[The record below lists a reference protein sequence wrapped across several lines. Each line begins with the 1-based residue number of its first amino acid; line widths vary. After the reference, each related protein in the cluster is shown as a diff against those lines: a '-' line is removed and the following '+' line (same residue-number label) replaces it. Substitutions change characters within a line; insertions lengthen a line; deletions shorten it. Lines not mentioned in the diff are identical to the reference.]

1 MNETHVSEKVLF
13 IIIIISSNRST
24 PLLSDHPPISKS
36 LLSSHFD
43 VLFSFINIFK
53 NLQHIIKMRNTRITT
68 SCLIMMIFLTHPI
81 SSIVQKEISID
92 EEIDLFSSPSSSVQI
107 PSTRTTS
114 ISQDAA
120 EQMQEMNRVIINQR
134 MEINHLKAQLA
145 RCVAGRDMAENV
157 LDGNVPSANAAIA
170 PTLSVAI
177 LTLTYYVYA
186 LRQRVRK
193 NKSLEKDMILSSRQI
208 LFDLCNEFLSR
219 TNRSKFRIEGE
230 PSSKELAEWIRR
242 RGRWE
247 NCPIKTKPTGS
258 INMRTPR
265 FRFQDAIHLSKILR
279 DACRS
284 AFALHKDSKCFSL
297 CLQNLKD
304 RLDLLNLRLEY
315 VRRVLILD
323 DDDDKN
329 KDDDEE
335 VYSIESFVL
344 SSSSS
349 NKSTYVSTH
358 NNLSKYVVASIY
370 GVA

>member
-230 PSSKELAEWIRR
+230 PSSEELAEWIQR

>member
-1 MNETHVSEKVLF
+1 M
-13 IIIIISSNRST
+13 
-24 PLLSDHPPISKS
+24 
-36 LLSSHFD
+36 
-43 VLFSFINIFK
+43 
-53 NLQHIIKMRNTRITT
+53 
-68 SCLIMMIFLTHPI
+68 
-81 SSIVQKEISID
+81 D
-92 EEIDLFSSPSSSVQI
+92 EEIDLFSSPSSSVQTGI
-107 PSTRTTS
+107 PPTRTIS
-114 ISQDAA
+114 ISQDAL
-120 EQMQEMNRVIINQR
+120 EQMQEMNRVMINQR

-177 LTLTYYVYA
+177 LTLTYYVYV

-193 NKSLEKDMILSSRQI
+193 NKSREKDMMSSSRHI

-258 INMRTPR
+258 INMRSPR
-265 FRFQDAIHLSKILR
+265 FQFQDAIHLSKILR

-284 AFALHKDSKCFSL
+284 AFALNKDSQYFSS
-297 CLQNLKD
+297 CLQDLKD

-323 DDDDKN
+323 DGDEN
-329 KDDDEE
+329 KDFDEE
-335 VYSIESFVL
+335 EYSIESFVL
-344 SSSSS
+344 SSSSCS
-349 NKSTYVSTH
+349 KPTATYVSTH